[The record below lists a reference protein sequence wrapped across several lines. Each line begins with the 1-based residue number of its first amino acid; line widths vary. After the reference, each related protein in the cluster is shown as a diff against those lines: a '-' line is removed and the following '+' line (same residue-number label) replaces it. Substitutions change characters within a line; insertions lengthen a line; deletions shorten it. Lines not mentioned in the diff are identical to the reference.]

1 MTDPSPFSIIPRP
14 LSVTAGPV
22 GKSTTLLSDGLV
34 ISHPPELAQ
43 EARWFRRVLETGT
56 GWEVRLG
63 GPTDGPATIELR
75 LGALRD
81 VRDDL
86 AALIPTATAHE
97 AYRLTTSQGKVVITA
112 PTGDGVFH
120 GLQTLRQLLPDSAF
134 RAASPAGPLGPVD
147 LPELEIVDAP
157 RLAWR
162 GVHLDVCRHFM
173 PKAFVLQL
181 IDLSAIHKC
190 NVFHLHLTED
200 QGWRIPIE
208 RYPRLTEVGAWRP
221 ESAVGH
227 YRDGRFDGTPHGGF
241 YTREDLEE
249 IVAFAAE
256 RHVNVLPEI
265 DMPGHMVAAIAAYPE
280 LGNTDK
286 QLHVRT
292 KWGISKHVLNLDEA
306 TLRFCTDVIDEV
318 VEIFPWANFHV
329 GGDECPTIEWE
340 TSPRAQ
346 ELMLENGFTEER
358 QLQGWFTARMAD
370 HLATRG
376 RTLVG
381 WDEILEGGAP
391 PGSIVMSWRGE
402 EGGIEAATAGHDV
415 VMAPQAW
422 LYFDW
427 PYSEDPTE
435 PLGIHGATSVEKVYM
450 YDPVSA
456 AIPPEQRHH
465 VLGAQCQLW
474 TEYVATPEHAEYMY
488 FPRLSAFAEA
498 AWMTETAG
506 QPKSFAEFEPR
517 LERHLNRLAALGVNY
532 RPLVGPSPGQARVW
546 SGPEIRGSDGG
557 RNPRP
562 HPEPPAPTTKP

>member
-1 MTDPSPFSIIPRP
+1 
-14 LSVTAGPV
+14 
-22 GKSTTLLSDGLV
+22 
-34 ISHPPELAQ
+34 
-43 EARWFRRVLETGT
+43 
-56 GWEVRLG
+56 
-63 GPTDGPATIELR
+63 
-75 LGALRD
+75 
-81 VRDDL
+81 
-86 AALIPTATAHE
+86 
-97 AYRLTTSQGKVVITA
+97 
-112 PTGDGVFH
+112 
-120 GLQTLRQLLPDSAF
+120 
-134 RAASPAGPLGPVD
+134 
-147 LPELEIVDAP
+147 
-157 RLAWR
+157 
-162 GVHLDVCRHFM
+162 M